1 MSEALKSIP
10 FEEFSE
16 NLTLIFDRVVS
27 EGEEIVVETGA
38 GKLVSLKPV
47 THAKPRR
54 RTKTKEDYEAFLS
67 SFGGWKDVDVDTF
80 LKDNYES
87 RRISTHPPVDL

>member
-16 NLTLIFDRVVS
+16 NLTRIFDRVVS

-38 GKLVSLKPV
+38 GELVSLKPV
-47 THAKPRR
+47 THVKPRR
-54 RTKTKEDYEAFLS
+54 RIKTKEDYEAFLS
-67 SFGGWKDVDVDTF
+67 SFGGWKDIDVDTF